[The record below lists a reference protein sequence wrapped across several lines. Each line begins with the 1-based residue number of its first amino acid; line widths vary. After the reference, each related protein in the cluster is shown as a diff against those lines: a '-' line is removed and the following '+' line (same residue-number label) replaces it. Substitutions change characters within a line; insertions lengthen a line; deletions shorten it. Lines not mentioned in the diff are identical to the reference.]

1 MTIPPLGYPLAAAV
15 SPRLHV
21 IDAVPSTNAKLL
33 RDVQDDLAGHPH
45 LAALVTTDQTAGRGR
60 LDRTWVT
67 PPGSALAV
75 SIVLHVDAVADVDR
89 GWIPLLAGAAM
100 ATAVGAQLDG
110 AGLKWPNDVLVGD
123 GATARK
129 IAGILAEVV
138 PGHPHVVV
146 VGAGVNTAMTAAQL
160 PVDTATSFAVL
171 GREADDDRLLAANR
185 ERLRDLVAALAVGGA
200 AAVRADVE
208 AVCRTIGAEV
218 TVSLPDGTAL
228 SGTATRLDATGR
240 LVIAR
245 EGVESVVSAGDIV
258 HAR

>member
-1 MTIPPLGYPLAAAV
+1 VHLDTVHHVEASQAQPRHVVRAGAGPEAA
-15 SPRLHV
+15 
-21 IDAVPSTNAKLL
+21 L
-33 RDVQDDLAGHPH
+33 RDVQDDLDAHPH

-67 PPGSALAV
+67 PPGTALAV
-75 SIVLHVDAVADVDR
+75 SVVLHVEAITDVDR
-89 GWIPLLAGAAM
+89 GWIPLVAGAAM
-100 ATAVGAQLDG
+100 AHAVGVQLAD
-110 AGLKWPNDVLVGD
+110 AGLKWPNDVLVGG
-123 GATARK
+123 GAAARK
-129 IAGILAEVV
+129 ISGILAEVV

-160 PVDTATSFAVL
+160 PVETATSFAVL
-171 GREADDDRLLAANR
+171 GHEADEDRLLADYL

-208 AVCRTIGAEV
+208 AVCRTIGSEV

-228 SGTATRLDATGR
+228 SGTAVRLDATGR
-240 LVIAR
+240 LVIERA
-245 EGVESVVSAGDIV
+245 GVESVVAAGDIV